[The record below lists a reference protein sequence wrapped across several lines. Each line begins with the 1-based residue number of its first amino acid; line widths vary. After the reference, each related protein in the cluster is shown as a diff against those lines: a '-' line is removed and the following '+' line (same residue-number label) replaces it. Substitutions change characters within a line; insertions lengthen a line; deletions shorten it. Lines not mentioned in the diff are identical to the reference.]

1 MNKCEY
7 FPEITDCILTKC
19 KYFDLKEIDNGF
31 SDYEPVCRKREEEK
45 TKRIEEKKQTF
56 AEWLLNFMKTRRDV
70 TWSIEQG
77 PWGEIQVYIRDYS
90 KSRSGVNAKCSI
102 LQETYQ
108 NSMLTF
114 DEILIDA
121 AKELCEEIENY
132 GK

>member
-1 MNKCEY
+1 MNKCKY
-7 FPEITDCILTKC
+7 FPEITNCSKC
-19 KYFDLKEIDNGF
+19 EYFDLKEIDNGF
-31 SDYEPVCRKREEEK
+31 SDYEPVCLKREEEK

-56 AEWLLNFMKTRRDV
+56 AEWLLNYVKTHRDV

-90 KSRSGVNAKCSI
+90 KSRTGVNAKCSI

-108 NSMLTF
+108 NSKLSF
-114 DEILIDA
+114 DEILINA
-121 AKELCEEIENY
+121 AEELCKEIENY

>member
-1 MNKCEY
+1 MCEF
-7 FPEITDCILTKC
+7 FPEITNCVNC
-19 KYFDLKEIDNGF
+19 EYFDLRETNSCF
-31 SDYEPVCRKREEEK
+31 SDVEPVCLKREEEK

-56 AEWLLNFMKTRRDV
+56 AEWLLNFVKTHRDV
-70 TWSIEQG
+70 TWGIEQG
-77 PWGEIQVYIRDYS
+77 PWGEIQVHIRDYS